1 MKEIIRGITT
11 RYIFRNSDKKSVQL
25 DVTVYDVETTSRFK
39 IHDIVLHVDGI
50 EMNYNY
56 NSTNGPSC
64 IYSKCNTSIHEMLFS
79 NKGEGRIRITT
90 KIGDKYIIA
99 IPEDISAD
107 IYNSLKND
115 DK

>member
-11 RYIFRNSDKKSVQL
+11 RYIFRNKDKNSVQL
-25 DVTVYDVETTSRFK
+25 DVTVYDVETVSNVK
-39 IHDIVLHVDGI
+39 VYDVVLHVDNI

-56 NSTNGPSC
+56 NNTNGPRC
-64 IYSKCNTSIHEMLFS
+64 IYGKLNTSIKEMLFS
-79 NKGEGRIRITT
+79 NKGEGRIKITT
-90 KIGDKYIIA
+90 KIGEEYVIA

-115 DK
+115 NK

>member
-1 MKEIIRGITT
+1 MKEIIKGITT
-11 RYIFRNSDKKSVQL
+11 RYIFRNTDNKSVQL
-25 DVTVYDVETTSRFK
+25 DVTVYDVETASSVK
-39 IHDIVLHVDGI
+39 VYDVVLHVDGI

-56 NSTNGPSC
+56 NNTNGPMC
-64 IYSKCNTSIHEMLFS
+64 IYGKLNTSIHEMLFYD
-79 NKGEGRIRITT
+79 KGEGRIKIRT
-90 KIGDKYIIA
+90 KIGDEYIIT

>member
-25 DVTVYDVETTSRFK
+25 DVTVYAVETASNVK
-39 IHDIVLHVDGI
+39 VHDIVLHVDGI

-56 NSTNGPSC
+56 NNTNGPSC
-64 IYSKCNTSIHEMLFS
+64 IYGNCNTSIHEMLFS
-79 NKGEGRIRITT
+79 NKGEGRIKITT
-90 KIGDKYIIA
+90 KIGEEYTIA

-115 DK
+115 NK

>member
-1 MKEIIRGITT
+1 M
-11 RYIFRNSDKKSVQL
+11 
-25 DVTVYDVETTSRFK
+25 TVYDVETASNVK

-64 IYSKCNTSIHEMLFS
+64 IYGKCNTSIHEMLFS

-99 IPEDISAD
+99 IPAD

>member
-11 RYIFRNSDKKSVQL
+11 RYIFRNTDKKSVQL
-25 DVTVYDVETTSRFK
+25 DVTVYDVETASNVK

-64 IYSKCNTSIHEMLFS
+64 IYGKCNTSIHEMLFS